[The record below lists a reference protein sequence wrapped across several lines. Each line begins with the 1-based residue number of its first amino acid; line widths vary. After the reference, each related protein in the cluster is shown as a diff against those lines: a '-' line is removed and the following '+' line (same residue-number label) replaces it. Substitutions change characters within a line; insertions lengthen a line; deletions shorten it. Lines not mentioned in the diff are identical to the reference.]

1 MRRWLVILASLAILL
16 TLLRAAGFRHVADT
30 WGAVDPRG
38 IVLSVACYY
47 AALAVRVM
55 AWRLLLGRG
64 APPLPALGPPLALG
78 FVLGHVTPAKS
89 GEPVTSVLVSR
100 AFGIPLPRTLS
111 VLTAE
116 RAAQALALLAT
127 FIPAAAWSAGGALGG
142 GDAAR
147 AAAAVLGVLLVAAT
161 LARPAL
167 RRIRAPLARLSRIGS
182 AAAAYVDGLI
192 ELLSDRKRL
201 FPLGAISVVFWLLQ
215 YLSLW
220 AILRAGGAAVNLSD
234 AATVAGSAIVG
245 GTLTMLP
252 LGTQDAISAVVLAGM
267 GVPAATGFSLA
278 LFHTLLS
285 LACGLVLV
293 AALPLVMRGRG

>member
-1 MRRWLVILASLAILL
+1 VRRWLVILASLAIVL
-16 TLLRAAGFRHVADT
+16 TLVRAAGFRHVAET
-30 WGAVDPRG
+30 WGAVAPRG

-47 AALAVRVM
+47 AALVVRVLV
-55 AWRLLLGRG
+55 WRLLLGRG

-89 GEPVTSVLVSR
+89 GEPATSVLVSR

-116 RAAQALALLAT
+116 RAAQLLALLAT
-127 FIPAAAWSAGGALGG
+127 FVPAAAWSAGGALAVGG
-142 GDAAR
+142 AVR
-147 AAAAVLGVLLVAAT
+147 AAAAVLGVLLVGVL
-161 LARPAL
+161 LALPAL
-167 RRIRAPLARLSRIGS
+167 RRLREPLSRLPRIG
-182 AAAAYVDGLI
+182 AAAAEYVDGLI
-192 ELLSDRKRL
+192 ALAADRRRLL
-201 FPLGAISVVFWLLQ
+201 PLAALSAVFWLLQ

-220 AILRAGGAAVNLSD
+220 AILRAGGADVNLSG
-234 AATVAGSAIVG
+234 AATVAGAAILG

-252 LGTQDAISAVVLAGM
+252 LGTQDGISAVVLAGL

-293 AALPLVMRGRG
+293 AALPFVMRGR